1 MSDAGI
7 AVLLLFGTLFFLMII
22 RIPIAFCLGISSVVT
37 ALYLNINL
45 FAIFQSLTVALYD
58 FTFMAV
64 PFFIFS
70 ANVMTYGGISNKL
83 MQFSRVLVGRI
94 PGGTAMVNI
103 IVSMLFGGIS
113 GSSVADVSSIG
124 AMLIPAMEKE
134 GYDKDY
140 SVAVTV
146 TSSVEG
152 IIIPPSQNMI
162 YYAIAGGGLS
172 ISTLFMAGYI
182 PGILLTVSLMVPAF
196 IIAKR
201 RNYPRGRRYS
211 LKESAKIIAES
222 ILGLLAIVIII
233 VCVSTGICSPTE
245 SAAVA
250 SVYGLFVTIFV
261 YHNMDFKKVIRL
273 CKDSLTSLAS
283 IMAVISMSAMFG
295 YVLKYLRIP
304 AIVANGIVSISTNP
318 AVIMLLVN
326 VFLLIAGMFMDMA
339 VLIFMLTPILLPVV
353 VGAGFN
359 PIHFGMIL
367 ILNLGIGLCT
377 PPVGNSLFLGCSI
390 AGLPIEK
397 AIKGFLPFYTAM
409 LICLVLIIL
418 FPQLSLWIPSL
429 LA

>member
-70 ANVMTYGGISNKL
+70 ANVMTYGGISDKL

>member
-70 ANVMTYGGISNKL
+70 ANVMTYGGISDKL

-245 SAAVA
+245 SVAVA

-339 VLIFMLTPILLPVV
+339 VLIFMLTPILLLVV

>member
-1 MSDAGI
+1 
-7 AVLLLFGTLFFLMII
+7 
-22 RIPIAFCLGISSVVT
+22 
-37 ALYLNINL
+37 
-45 FAIFQSLTVALYD
+45 
-58 FTFMAV
+58 
-64 PFFIFS
+64 
-70 ANVMTYGGISNKL
+70 
-83 MQFSRVLVGRI
+83 
-94 PGGTAMVNI
+94 MVNI

>member
-70 ANVMTYGGISNKL
+70 ANVMTYGGISDKL

-124 AMLIPAMEKE
+124 TMLIPAMEKE

-140 SVAVTV
+140 SIAVTV

-233 VCVSTGICSPTE
+233 VGVSTGICSPTE

-397 AIKGFLPFYTAM
+397 AIKGFLPFYAAM
-409 LICLVLIIL
+409 LVCLVLIIL

>member
-70 ANVMTYGGISNKL
+70 ANVMTYGGISDKL

-429 LA
+429 LT

>member
-70 ANVMTYGGISNKL
+70 ANVMTYGGISDKL

-222 ILGLLAIVIII
+222 ILGLLTIVIII

>member
-70 ANVMTYGGISNKL
+70 ANVMTYGGISDKL

-326 VFLLIAGMFMDMA
+326 VFLLIVGMFMDMA